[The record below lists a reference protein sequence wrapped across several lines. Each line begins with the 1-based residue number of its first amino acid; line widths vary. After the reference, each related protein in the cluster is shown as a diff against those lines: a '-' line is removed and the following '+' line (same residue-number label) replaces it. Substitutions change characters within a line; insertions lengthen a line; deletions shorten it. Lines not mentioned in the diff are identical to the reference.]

1 MTDRK
6 TLTIPL
12 SNLDEESRRFIDRM
26 IAEGR
31 HRTAQEVVDEALR
44 RYMDRLAAEA
54 LARATGAPRH
64 GDYRQATVPPEPAP

>member
-6 TLTIPL
+6 AVTIPL
-12 SNLDEESRRFIDRM
+12 SNLDEESRRIIDQM

-44 RYMDRLAAEA
+44 RYMEELAAEA
-54 LARATGAPRH
+54 LARATNAPRH
-64 GDYRQATVPPEPAP
+64 GDYRQATVPPEGEP